1 MAKGTDRES
10 AHGLLN
16 WEPIC
21 WDTRET
27 MKLNHIKT
35 IRSDAMCRNAQT
47 AASTWGS
54 LVPRVELGH
63 RATGKVVPESAVRQ
77 AATAPVRKQSAA
89 GRADANTFES
99 SLPLNSPLRAIAG
112 IERVAH
118 SRHLSRSAVLFSEGH
133 AARGVYVLCSGSAKV
148 SICSA
153 DGKKLIMRIARPGDV
168 LGLYAGL
175 TGRPFEATAEMLE
188 PGRVTFVSRR
198 DLVELIGRQEA
209 FGLGLVQL
217 FSEQFSEYVDHAR
230 LLLLSESATEKL
242 ARLILKWSRDFG
254 ELTAGGIRFQI
265 LLTQEEIAQI
275 IGASRETVTR
285 LFSALKREHIIGIR
299 SGSMLIRNSAALAS
313 LAQE

>member
-1 MAKGTDRES
+1 LD
-10 AHGLLN
+10 
-16 WEPIC
+16 
-21 WDTRET
+21 
-27 MKLNHIKT
+27 
-35 IRSDAMCRNAQT
+35 
-47 AASTWGS
+47 
-54 LVPRVELGH
+54 
-63 RATGKVVPESAVRQ
+63 
-77 AATAPVRKQSAA
+77 
-89 GRADANTFES
+89 
-99 SLPLNSPLRAIAG
+99 SPLRAIAG
-112 IERVAH
+112 IERVAQ
-118 SRHLSRSAVLFSEGH
+118 SKFLSRAAVLFSEGH

-188 PGRVTFVSRR
+188 PGRVSFVSRR
-198 DLVELIGRQEA
+198 DLVELISHQEA

-254 ELTAGGIRFQI
+254 ELTAGGVRLRI

-299 SGSMLIRNSAALAS
+299 AGSLLIRNRAALAS